1 MKRPDVHVYHWDG
14 AMMEVLGKLPR
25 WCIDDRR
32 RELRKLS
39 EDGSLT
45 LYEDDVVIH
54 PEASRPRNHE
64 PVLSLIND
72 RFAETEGLI
81 ERLFDL
87 LHEGQRKIE
96 ARLSRIEALLN
107 GEE

>member
-45 LYEDDVVIH
+45 LYEDDVVL
-54 PEASRPRNHE
+54 SQPRNRE
-64 PVLSLIND
+64 PAVLSLIND

>member
-1 MKRPDVHVYHWDG
+1 MKRPDIHVYHWDG
-14 AMMEVLGKLPR
+14 LMIEALGKLPR

-45 LYEDDVVIH
+45 LYEDDMVIH
-54 PEASRPRNHE
+54 PAPRRE
-64 PVLSLIND
+64 PEVATLIND
-72 RFAETEGLI
+72 RLAETEGLL

-87 LHEGQRKIE
+87 LQEEHRRIE
-96 ARLSRIEALLN
+96 ARLSRIEALLK

>member
-1 MKRPDVHVYHWDG
+1 MKRPDIHVYHWDG

-87 LHEGQRKIE
+87 LHEEQRKLGE
-96 ARLSRIEALLN
+96 RLSRIEALLN